1 MTNFLLCVVFSVFL
15 LPLKPISAFPPSGLD
30 FGGSRTQRDVHCSAD
45 LEYWHNNICCLN
57 CPAGTHVKLA
67 CTSLEKKSQ
76 CEDCD
81 YGTYTEHANG
91 LPQCFKCTQC
101 RSDQEIV
108 RHCTTTQDA
117 QCQCKPGWFCA
128 PDQACEVC
136 KRCSKCKKDEV
147 IARNCTST
155 TDTECKEMQH
165 NTGSVSA
172 NIVVI
177 LPIVLVILLITIVAI
192 VILFLLQ
199 RKRCCAADSQN
210 NNPAEVKAGESYI
223 NNSSS
228 GERRETQRSSF
239 TSWPLVRAK
248 TSASTTEECKV
259 LCESLNS
266 SASNSQHSLTNL
278 YSSAFPE
285 PLPQAM
291 QPTRMED
298 ERLSKLY
305 PVNGEVS
312 LKKCFEYFEE
322 IDINYHKRFFR
333 HLGIND
339 NVIKSHDHLPYEDRI
354 HELLTIWVEKEG
366 RDASL
371 NDLLKA
377 LCDLNQRRTAETVME
392 IAVRNGHYVCEP

>member
-210 NNPAEVKAGESYI
+210 NNPAEVKAGE
-223 NNSSS
+223 
-228 GERRETQRSSF
+228 
-239 TSWPLVRAK
+239 
-248 TSASTTEECKV
+248 
-259 LCESLNS
+259 
-266 SASNSQHSLTNL
+266 
-278 YSSAFPE
+278 
-285 PLPQAM
+285 
-291 QPTRMED
+291 ED